1 MQVVSPSPPDTSPP
15 DTQRSL
21 VLVKPDAV
29 ARGLVGMVI
38 GRLER
43 KGLTIAAMELRTL
56 DRDTARRHY
65 AEHQDKPFFGELVD
79 FITSAPL
86 VAMVVAG
93 PKAVPA
99 VRRMIGGTDP
109 AAATPGSIRG
119 DYALEITT
127 NLVHA
132 SDSAQAAD
140 REVALFFPALAAA
153 EQG

>member
-1 MQVVSPSPPDTSPP
+1 MQVVSPFQPNRQPN
-15 DTQRSL
+15 TQRSL

-29 ARGLVGMVI
+29 ARGLVGMVVD
-38 GRLER
+38 RLER
-43 KGLTIAAMELRTL
+43 KGLTLAAMELRTL
-56 DRDTARRHY
+56 DRDTAARHY
-65 AEHQDKPFFGELVD
+65 AEHQDKPFFGELVE
-79 FITSAPL
+79 FITSGPL
-86 VAMVVAG
+86 VAMVVEG

-109 AAATPGSIRG
+109 VAATPGSIRG

-132 SDSAQAAD
+132 SDSAQAAG
-140 REVALFFPALAAA
+140 REVALFFPALVAA